1 MRVLLVT
8 TTNHFSEKLNVLS
21 PELEYCAIVVDELE
35 SAKEILGQVGLS
47 QDLLQPMSNLRE
59 CVESLNYDYVLC
71 VQDDFYDYKNEI
83 LQKYNVPMEKI
94 VCFAGLHNTATFER
108 EHQLRYYR
116 EHSQDFEMFATGIST
131 AFEGIDH
138 TQFKR
143 KLFKFAKS
151 SQDLYYDYSFAKS
164 AISCG
169 GGKTR
174 YALIGLAPYSF
185 HYDLSQVFSTIS
197 MLLTYLVAF
206 NDLHNFYM
214 PADVYKKFL
223 REDWLNQK
231 LPLNSFI
238 VTQRYFGAQKKSMDQ
253 KDIETE
259 TNHWHGKYY
268 PKTRDEYI
276 KILDDYL
283 TLCETNNIRP
293 VMFMVPTSEKYMA
306 NFNKKL
312 LEEFYIL
319 VEQALRK
326 HPDARFFE
334 GWKLQD
340 FTYADFHDHAH
351 LNVYGSAKFSTH
363 FNDFIQEIDKSYWN
377 LRNYTCEDFYNYKHM
392 NLYDA
397 IKFDE

>member
-231 LPLNSFI
+231 LPLLFSQSQQQYRLWKQWYPEANKYIRKNREWPFRTRL
-238 VTQRYFGAQKKSMDQ
+238 VQQLAAWHLFPLVQKYGWAVDRLFY
-253 KDIETE
+253 
-259 TNHWHGKYY
+259 G
-268 PKTRDEYI
+268 
-276 KILDDYL
+276 
-283 TLCETNNIRP
+283 
-293 VMFMVPTSEKYMA
+293 
-306 NFNKKL
+306 L
-312 LEEFYIL
+312 LY
-319 VEQALRK
+319 RK
-326 HPDARFFE
+326 
-334 GWKLQD
+334 
-340 FTYADFHDHAH
+340 
-351 LNVYGSAKFSTH
+351 
-363 FNDFIQEIDKSYWN
+363 
-377 LRNYTCEDFYNYKHM
+377 
-392 NLYDA
+392 
-397 IKFDE
+397 